1 MDLSLSAT
9 LPIAVPDKGEK
20 PPPEP
25 ASGTFAMT
33 RHKQA
38 PRTGNALA
46 RQSIA
51 AAAARMMAEDGI
63 NDYGYA
69 KRKAARNLGY
79 GEGIALP
86 TNDEIQVE
94 LRTYQS
100 LYQEDEVKER
110 LREMRAVAVDIMS
123 SLEEFRPYLT
133 GAVLDGTAG
142 RASSIEIDLFAD
154 SAKDVEIT
162 LLSRN
167 IDYRSSEPRR
177 HGHDV
182 PETLLH
188 LEWAGVPVT
197 LSVYPLPLERQR
209 SASSRHDR
217 ARTATVA
224 ALLDSEE

>member
-1 MDLSLSAT
+1 
-9 LPIAVPDKGEK
+9 
-20 PPPEP
+20 
-25 ASGTFAMT
+25 MT

-38 PRTGNALA
+38 LRPGNSSS
-46 RQSIA
+46 RQAIA

-79 GEGIALP
+79 GEGTSLP
-86 TNDEIQVE
+86 TNDEVQIE

-100 LYQEDEVKER
+100 LYQEDEVRER
-110 LREMRAVAVDIMS
+110 LREMRVTALIIMNE
-123 SLEEFRPYLT
+123 LDDFRPYLT

-142 RASSIEIDLFAD
+142 RASNIEIDLFAD
-154 SAKDVEIT
+154 STKDVEIF

-177 HGHDV
+177 HGPDT

-188 LEWAGVPVT
+188 LEWDDLPVT
-197 LSVYPLPLERQR
+197 LAVYPLTVERQR
-209 SASSRHDR
+209 SGAQRHERAKAS
-217 ARTATVA
+217 TVA
-224 ALLDSEE
+224 ALLETTE

>member
-1 MDLSLSAT
+1 
-9 LPIAVPDKGEK
+9 
-20 PPPEP
+20 
-25 ASGTFAMT
+25 MT

-38 PRTGNALA
+38 LRPGNSSS
-46 RQSIA
+46 RQAIA

-79 GEGIALP
+79 GEGTSLP
-86 TNDEIQVE
+86 TNDEVQIE

-100 LYQEDEVKER
+100 LYQEDEVRER
-110 LREMRAVAVDIMS
+110 LREMRETALIVMTELAD
-123 SLEEFRPYLT
+123 FRPYLT

-142 RASSIEIDLFAD
+142 RASNIEIDLFAD
-154 SAKDVEIT
+154 STKDVEIF

-177 HGHDV
+177 HGPDT

-188 LEWAGVPVT
+188 LEWDDLPVT
-197 LSVYPLPLERQR
+197 LAVYPLTVERQR
-209 SASSRHDR
+209 SGTQRHERAKAS
-217 ARTATVA
+217 TVA
-224 ALLDSEE
+224 ALLETTE

>member
-1 MDLSLSAT
+1 
-9 LPIAVPDKGEK
+9 
-20 PPPEP
+20 
-25 ASGTFAMT
+25 MT

-38 PRTGNALA
+38 LRPGNSSS
-46 RQSIA
+46 RQAIA

-79 GEGIALP
+79 GEGTSLP
-86 TNDEIQVE
+86 TNDEVQIE

-100 LYQEDEVKER
+100 LYQEDEVRER
-110 LREMRAVAVDIMS
+110 LREMRETALIVMTELAD
-123 SLEEFRPYLT
+123 FRPYLT

-142 RASSIEIDLFAD
+142 RASNIEIDLFAD
-154 SAKDVEIT
+154 STKDVEIF

-177 HGHDV
+177 HGPDT

-188 LEWAGVPVT
+188 LEWDDLPVT
-197 LSVYPLPLERQR
+197 LAVYPLTVERQR
-209 SASSRHDR
+209 SGAQRHERAKAS
-217 ARTATVA
+217 TVA
-224 ALLDSEE
+224 ALLETTE

>member
-1 MDLSLSAT
+1 
-9 LPIAVPDKGEK
+9 
-20 PPPEP
+20 
-25 ASGTFAMT
+25 MT
-33 RHKQA
+33 RHQPA
-38 PRTGNALA
+38 PRAGNSAS
-46 RQSIA
+46 RQAIA

-79 GEGIALP
+79 AEGSALP
-86 TNDEIQVE
+86 TNDEVQIE

-110 LREMRAVAVDIMS
+110 LREMREAALEIMA
-123 SLEEFRPYLT
+123 LMEDFRPYLT

-154 SAKDVEIT
+154 SAKDVEIS

-167 IDYRSSEPRR
+167 IEYGSSEPRR
-177 HGHDV
+177 HGPDT

-188 LEWAGVPVT
+188 LEWDDLPVT
-197 LSVYPLPLERQR
+197 LAVYPLTVERQR
-209 SASSRHDR
+209 SGSTRHERAKAS
-217 ARTATVA
+217 TVA
-224 ALLDSEE
+224 ALLETVE

>member
-1 MDLSLSAT
+1 
-9 LPIAVPDKGEK
+9 
-20 PPPEP
+20 
-25 ASGTFAMT
+25 MT

-38 PRTGNALA
+38 LRPGNSSS
-46 RQSIA
+46 RQAIA

-79 GEGIALP
+79 GEGTSLP
-86 TNDEIQVE
+86 TNDEVQIE

-100 LYQEDEVKER
+100 LYQEDEVRER
-110 LREMRAVAVDIMS
+110 LREMREMALVIMNE
-123 SLEEFRPYLT
+123 LADFRPYLT

-142 RASSIEIDLFAD
+142 RASNIEIDLFAD
-154 SAKDVEIT
+154 STKDVEIF

-177 HGHDV
+177 HGPDT

-188 LEWAGVPVT
+188 LEWDDQPVT
-197 LSVYPLPLERQR
+197 LAVYPLTVERQR
-209 SASSRHDR
+209 SGAQRHERAKAS
-217 ARTATVA
+217 TVA
-224 ALLDSEE
+224 ALLETTE

>member
-1 MDLSLSAT
+1 
-9 LPIAVPDKGEK
+9 
-20 PPPEP
+20 
-25 ASGTFAMT
+25 MT

-38 PRTGNALA
+38 LRPGNSSS
-46 RQSIA
+46 RQAIA

-79 GEGIALP
+79 GEGTSLP
-86 TNDEIQVE
+86 TNDEVQIE

-100 LYQEDEVKER
+100 LYQEDEVRER
-110 LREMRAVAVDIMS
+110 LREMRETALIIMNE
-123 SLEEFRPYLT
+123 LDDFRPYLT

-142 RASSIEIDLFAD
+142 RASNIEIDLFAD
-154 SAKDVEIT
+154 STKDVEIF

-177 HGHDV
+177 HGPDT

-188 LEWAGVPVT
+188 LEWDDLPVT
-197 LSVYPLPLERQR
+197 LAVYPLTVERQR
-209 SASSRHDR
+209 SGAQRHERAKAS
-217 ARTATVA
+217 TVA
-224 ALLDSEE
+224 ALLETTE

>member
-1 MDLSLSAT
+1 
-9 LPIAVPDKGEK
+9 
-20 PPPEP
+20 
-25 ASGTFAMT
+25 MT

-38 PRTGNALA
+38 PRAGNSAS
-46 RQSIA
+46 RQAIA

-79 GEGIALP
+79 AEGSALP
-86 TNDEIQVE
+86 TNDEVQIE

-110 LREMRAVAVDIMS
+110 LREMREAALEIMA
-123 SLEEFRPYLT
+123 LMEDFRPYLT

-154 SAKDVEIT
+154 SAKDVEIS

-167 IDYRSSEPRR
+167 IEYGSSEPRR
-177 HGHDV
+177 HGPDT

-188 LEWAGVPVT
+188 LEWDDLPVT
-197 LSVYPLPLERQR
+197 LAVYPLTVERQR
-209 SASSRHDR
+209 SGSTRHERAKAS
-217 ARTATVA
+217 TVA
-224 ALLDSEE
+224 ALLETIE